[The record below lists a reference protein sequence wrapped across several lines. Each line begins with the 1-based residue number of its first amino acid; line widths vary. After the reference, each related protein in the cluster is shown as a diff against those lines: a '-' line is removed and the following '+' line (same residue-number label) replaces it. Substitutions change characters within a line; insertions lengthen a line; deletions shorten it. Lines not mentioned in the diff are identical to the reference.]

1 MLAPGRD
8 AARSLVRRIASL
20 VAVAVA
26 TTGLASMVAVVQ
38 GAVVAQPAAAAP
50 YLGSAARLSL
60 HHPIVNMA
68 ATPTA
73 KGYWLVAS
81 DGGIFAFGDAHFHGS
96 TGGRRLDRPIVGM
109 TPTRTGR
116 GYWLVASDGGIFA
129 FGDARFHGS
138 TGGKRLDRPI
148 VGMAATPT
156 GHGYWLV
163 ASDGGIFA
171 FGDARFHGSTGGK
184 HLNQPIVGMA
194 ATASGKGYWMV
205 ASDGGIFAFG
215 NAHFYGS
222 AGNQRLAQP
231 VVGMSPRRS
240 GGGYWLVAQDG
251 GIFTY
256 GSARFYGSAAGAM
269 AGQAAVGMVAS
280 PKNDGYWIAS
290 QWGGVSAGT
299 PSGMHRDPNL
309 MPRVSAISAELV
321 TRINLERTARGLHT
335 LSTDPTLQSAATAW
349 ASYLALTHQFKHQS
363 LSKLLLLAPG
373 RFAEVGENLY
383 GGGGAGAMDAGTAHN
398 TLMHSDEHRSNILLP
413 EERMVGV
420 GAACINGLLIVVEEF
435 ATPFGI
441 PLNAHPVPPLNP
453 IAAGNEGGA
462 SC

>member
-8 AARSLVRRIASL
+8 AARVSVRRIASL

-26 TTGLASMVAVVQ
+26 ATGLAGVVTVVQ
-38 GAVVAQPAAAAP
+38 GAVVAPPAAAAA

-60 HHPIVNMA
+60 HNPIVNMA
-68 ATPTA
+68 ATPSA
-73 KGYWLVAS
+73 QGYWLVAS
-81 DGGIFAFGDAHFHGS
+81 DGGIFSFGDARFHGS
-96 TGGRRLDRPIVGM
+96 TGGMHLDRPIVGM

-116 GYWLVASDGGIFA
+116 GYWLVASDGGIFS
-129 FGDARFHGS
+129 FGDARYHGS

-163 ASDGGIFA
+163 ASDGGIFS
-171 FGDARFHGSTGGK
+171 FGDARFHGSAGGK
-184 HLNQPIVGMA
+184 HLNKPIVGMA
-194 ATASGKGYWMV
+194 ATASGSGYWMV

-222 AGNQRLAQP
+222 AGNRRLAQP
-231 VVGMSPRRS
+231 IVGMSARHT
-240 GGGYWLVAQDG
+240 GGGYWLVAADG

-256 GSARFYGSAAGAM
+256 GSAHFYGSAAGAM

-280 PKNDGYWIAS
+280 PKDDGYWIAS
-290 QWGGVSAGT
+290 QWGGVNAASPAG
-299 PSGMHRDPNL
+299 MRMDPNL
-309 MPRVSAISAELV
+309 MPRAGAISAELV
-321 TRINLERTARGLHT
+321 KRINVERAARGLHT
-335 LSTDPTLQSAATAW
+335 LSTDPLLQSAATAW
-349 ASYLALTHQFKHQS
+349 ANYLALTRQFMHQDVS
-363 LSKLLLLAPG
+363 NLLQMSAG

-383 GGGGAGAMDAGTAHN
+383 GGGGSGAMDAGTAHN
-398 TLMHSDEHRSNILLP
+398 TLMRSDAHRSNILLP

-420 GAACINGLLIVVEEF
+420 GAACINGMLVVVEEF

-441 PLNAHPVPPLNP
+441 PLNAHPVPPVNP
-453 IAAGNEGGA
+453 IAAAGDGGA

>member
-1 MLAPGRD
+1 MLAPGKD

-26 TTGLASMVAVVQ
+26 ATGLAGVAAVVQ
-38 GAVVAQPAAAAP
+38 GAVVAQSAAAAP

-60 HHPIVNMA
+60 RHPIVNIA

-81 DGGIFAFGDAHFHGS
+81 DGGIFSYGDAHFYGS
-96 TGGRRLDRPIVGM
+96 TGGMHLNQPIVGM

-138 TGGKRLDRPI
+138 TGGMRLDRPI

-171 FGDARFHGSTGGK
+171 FGDAHFHGSTGGMR
-184 HLNQPIVGMA
+184 LDRPIVGMA
-194 ATASGKGYWMV
+194 ATATGSGYWMV

-222 AGNQRLAQP
+222 AGNRHLVQP
-231 VVGMSPRRS
+231 IVGMSARHT
-240 GGGYWLVAQDG
+240 GGGYWLVARDG

-256 GSARFYGSAAGAM
+256 GSARFYGSAAGRM

-290 QWGGVSAGT
+290 QWGSVSAASPT
-299 PSGMHRDPNL
+299 GMHTDPNL
-309 MPRVSAISAELV
+309 TPRLSAISAELV
-321 TRINLERTARGLHT
+321 KRINVERTARGLHT
-335 LSTDPTLQSAATAW
+335 LFTDPLLQSVATAW
-349 ASYLALTHQFKHQS
+349 ATYLAWTGQFTHQD
-363 LSKLLLLAPG
+363 LSKVLFTAAG

-383 GGGGAGAMDAGTAHN
+383 GGSGSAAMDAGTAHN
-398 TLMHSDEHRSNILLP
+398 TLMRSDEHRSNILLP
-413 EERMVGV
+413 EERVVGV
-420 GAACINGLLIVVEEF
+420 GAACLNGALIVVEEF

-441 PLNAHPVPPLNP
+441 PLNSHPVPPLNP
-453 IAAGNEGGA
+453 IAAGGDGGA